1 MHELWLGKQLLAM
14 VLDHAESHR
23 VTSIILEVGDSA
35 MINTDAL
42 LFSFDLLTKNT
53 VAEGAVLDIRAVS
66 GNTFRL
72 KSIRVT

>member
-14 VLDHAESHR
+14 VLEHAESR
-23 VTSIILEVGDSA
+23 QVTSIVLEVGDSA

-53 VAEGAVLDIRAVS
+53 VAEGAALEILAVS
-66 GNTFRL
+66 GDTFRL